1 MKKSIAF
8 RLKVYFINGDVMFA
22 TKIFPTMI
30 ILASIGAGIV
40 YAVKGDVRLAVYWF
54 AAATLNIS
62 VTY

>member
-1 MKKSIAF
+1 
-8 RLKVYFINGDVMFA
+8 MFV

-30 ILASIGAGIV
+30 IIISIASGIV
-40 YAVKGDVRLAVYWF
+40 YAVYGDVRHACYWF